1 MSTKPRPTLLA
12 LTICF
17 LNLGSQGFGGL
28 GATLALLS
36 RELVQQRGWLTE
48 ADVTQSLTYTKL
60 LPGSTVVQVVAY
72 LGWKL
77 RSWLGGIV
85 ATIAFLLPAFLLMLG
100 LTASYGFLA
109 LNAGVTAALTGLTA
123 AVVGLLV
130 LTTWTLGR
138 KNITRISGLV
148 IALAALI
155 ASVRFGTNPAV
166 IVVVAGLWGVLVET
180 RQEPS

>member
-1 MSTKPRPTLLA
+1 MHSSPPPLIPA
-12 LTICF
+12 LTTCF
-17 LNLGSQGFGGL
+17 LQLGFQGSGGL
-28 GATLALLS
+28 GAVLALLS

-48 ADVTQSLTYTKL
+48 ADITEALTYTKL

-77 RSWLGGIV
+77 RGWLGGIV
-85 ATIAFLLPAFLLMLG
+85 ATIAFLLPAFLLMLS
-100 LTASYGFLA
+100 LAASYGLLA

-138 KNITRISGLV
+138 KNITHIRGLV

-155 ASVRFGTNPAV
+155 ASVRFGINPAA
-166 IVVVAGLWGVLVET
+166 IVVVSGLWGVLVET